1 MKSAF
6 GEVSFQQAAIAM
18 LCLLSGV
25 TPAAPAGNGETI
37 RSGLWQLVETR
48 RISGSEDEEPVV
60 TDFVKRFPPRTC
72 IVAGA
77 IADQEPQ
84 MLQMMLQTRA
94 RFNAI
99 RSAADGRRYSLEFVI
114 TADPRWSARGP
125 WLRGSFD
132 RGWSSSSRSVT
143 VITGPDR
150 HEEETW
156 SWRQSIRS
164 GIPQGDPDFEHEVQ
178 VWERQGPCPPGTP
191 AGPVIDIKEF
201 EKALRDTI
209 LNRAD
214 ARPPPAVSAPSP

>member
-1 MKSAF
+1 MRFTSRNTF
-6 GEVSFQQAAIAM
+6 VLHTTTVMI
-18 LCLLSGV
+18 CLLSGMSP
-25 TPAAPAGNGETI
+25 TASAGDGEVV

-48 RISGSEDEEPVV
+48 RISGGEDENPAV
-60 TDFVKRFPPRTC
+60 TDFTKRFPPRTC

-77 IADQEPQ
+77 VVDQEPQ
-84 MLQMMLQTRA
+84 MLQMMLQTGS

-99 RSAADGRRYSLEFVI
+99 RSATDGRRSSLEFVI

-125 WLRGSFD
+125 WLSGSFD
-132 RGWSSSSRSVT
+132 RGWSGSTRSVT

-150 HEEETW
+150 HEAETW
-156 SWRQSIRS
+156 SYRQSMRS
-164 GIPQGDPDFEHEVQ
+164 GIPQGTPEFEHEVE

-214 ARPPPAVSAPSP
+214 EASPTP

>member
-6 GEVSFQQAAIAM
+6 GEVPFKHAAIAM
-18 LCLLSGV
+18 LCLLSGMSP
-25 TPAAPAGNGETI
+25 PASAGDGEVV

-48 RISGSEDEEPVV
+48 RISSGEDEDPAF
-60 TDFVKRFPPRTC
+60 TDFAKRLPARNC
-72 IVAGA
+72 VVAGA
-77 IADQEPQ
+77 VVDHEPQ
-84 MLQMMLQTRA
+84 MLQMMLQTRS

-99 RSAADGRRYSLEFVI
+99 RSAADGRRSSLEFVI

-132 RGWSSSSRSVT
+132 RGWSSSTRSVT

-150 HEEETW
+150 HEVETW
-156 SWRQSIRS
+156 SYHQSMRS
-164 GIPQGDPDFEHEVQ
+164 GIPQGDPDFEHEVN

-191 AGPVIDIKEF
+191 AGPVIDIEAF

-209 LNRAD
+209 LNRAG
-214 ARPPPAVSAPSP
+214 ARPPPAVPAPSP